1 MPLIKKKKKP
11 CSWRYGAKRPTDI
24 NSSVKPSTIS
34 NRRLHTRC
42 CCVTGVQTCALP
54 ISGPPGRVSR
64 RAGIMRSSPLA
75 GVRVLLVDDD
85 ELVREALHDYFV
97 ECGAVVVAAASARA
111 ALKAFMQAPPAVLVS
126 DLRMPPGEDGFWLIA
141 AIRALKPSQGGEVPA
156 VAVTGDVMAASQAM
170 AAGFQAVHGKPP
182 KLPDLAALVGRLA
195 GVP

>member
-1 MPLIKKKKKP
+1 
-11 CSWRYGAKRPTDI
+11 
-24 NSSVKPSTIS
+24 
-34 NRRLHTRC
+34 
-42 CCVTGVQTCALP
+42 
-54 ISGPPGRVSR
+54 
-64 RAGIMRSSPLA
+64 MRSSPLA

-111 ALKAFMQAPPAVLVS
+111 ALKAFMQAPPDVLVS

-182 KLPDLAALVGRLA
+182 KLPDLAALVGGSRACPRRWGAPRWPPIPPNTRGAPAKPWHPSILREAPSNMSCRGFDPRRPALA
-195 GVP
+195 GRARDVFLGRAVAAVRW

>member
-1 MPLIKKKKKP
+1 M
-11 CSWRYGAKRPTDI
+11 SNYG
-24 NSSVKPSTIS
+24 V
-34 NRRLHTRC
+34 
-42 CCVTGVQTCALP
+42 VVALP
-54 ISGPPGRVSR
+54 MCGPRSEKGKPAARLGRKATGLGMVPRSPGCRRTRGSVPVAGPPGRVSR

-141 AIRALKPSQGGEVPA
+141 AVRALKPSQGGEVPA
-156 VAVTGDVMAASQAM
+156 VAGAGAAMGAPPGL
-170 AAGFQAVHGKPP
+170 AGR
-182 KLPDLAALVGRLA
+182 LPARAREPATRPRLGGPVGRPA
-195 GVP
+195 